1 MLTPQEVSER
11 AFPKASFGGY
21 NMTQVDEFLDV
32 LTEDYS
38 ALYSE
43 NAVLKSKM
51 KVLVEKVEEYRST
64 EEAMRKAL
72 MTAQRM
78 ADDLVKEAEQKRDQ
92 ILQEAAAEA
101 QKKVDSIRQE
111 GEVEQFRLA
120 AAQKETAGY
129 VAKVKALHAQAQ
141 AYLDQLDQL
150 VPAAPD
156 QQEEKMEEA
165 VSDIDDSVQRLV
177 AQVDPFRSCPQKS
190 PGRAYRACQRLPL
203 VFFPQMCYTEGP
215 ERGRI
220 RHTAGGRCLT
230 WERVSRSWPKTARP
244 TTTTSLR
251 KNMRPASNW
260 PVPRSSPSARAM

>member
-21 NMTQVDEFLDV
+21 NMAQVDEFLDV

-64 EEAMRKAL
+64 EDAMRKAL

-78 ADDLVKEAEQKRDQ
+78 ADEMVKEAQDQRDQ
-92 ILQEAAAEA
+92 ILQEAKGEAEKQVEA
-101 QKKVDSIRQE
+101 VRK
-111 GEVEQFRLA
+111 EVKAEQFRLTS
-120 AAQKETAGY
+120 AQQATAEY
-129 VAKVKALHAQAQ
+129 VQKVKALHQQAQ

-150 VPAAPD
+150 TPQQAQPQQPAQADDPVD
-156 QQEEKMEEA
+156 QT

-177 AQVDPFRSCPQKS
+177 AKAMAEAKEENERSRQEQAKDDLSDTAEFPAQKDQKPPVD
-190 PGRAYRACQRLPL
+190 
-203 VFFPQMCYTEGP
+203 EDN
-215 ERGRI
+215 E
-220 RHTAGGRCLT
+220 
-230 WERVSRSWPKTARP
+230 P
-244 TTTTSLR
+244 TTRIDFGELQFGR
-251 KNMRPASNW
+251 DYEIK
-260 PVPRSSPSARAM
+260 

>member
-21 NMTQVDEFLDV
+21 NMAQVDEFLDV

-78 ADDLVKEAEQKRDQ
+78 ADEMVKEAQDQRDQ
-92 ILQEAAAEA
+92 ILQEAKSEAEKQVEA
-101 QKKVDSIRQE
+101 VRKQV
-111 GEVEQFRLA
+111 EVEQFRLTS
-120 AAQKETAGY
+120 AQQETAAY
-129 VAKVKALHAQAQ
+129 VQKVKALHEQAQ
-141 AYLDQLDQL
+141 AYLDQLDQITPQQPQPEQ
-150 VPAAPD
+150 PAAASDPVD
-156 QQEEKMEEA
+156 QT

-177 AQVDPFRSCPQKS
+177 AKAMAEAKEENERSRQEHLSDTAEFPAQKDKEPQVDED
-190 PGRAYRACQRLPL
+190 L
-203 VFFPQMCYTEGP
+203 E
-215 ERGRI
+215 
-220 RHTAGGRCLT
+220 
-230 WERVSRSWPKTARP
+230 P
-244 TTTTSLR
+244 TTRIDFGELQFGR
-251 KNMRPASNW
+251 DYEIK
-260 PVPRSSPSARAM
+260 